1 MDNATKTGIDATLTA
16 SKRVVQKTAKATG
29 DLIGNKIADKIT
41 SLVKPKRKEKEDER
55 QEIYIPPEKRLLS
68 DYWWCEIVLYHIK
81 MEYQKITNLFGTRP
95 NEVPRFITKKLIEV
109 YDKFGNV

>member
-1 MDNATKTGIDATLTA
+1 
-16 SKRVVQKTAKATG
+16 
-29 DLIGNKIADKIT
+29 
-41 SLVKPKRKEKEDER
+41 
-55 QEIYIPPEKRLLS
+55 
-68 DYWWCEIVLYHIK
+68 